1 MFLDQIPKKT
11 IGFFGILQNSKK
23 TSSFPKFQKY
33 LGKFIKVLE
42 FWKTRGFFWIL
53 ENSKKTKEFF
63 FGILVENLKKTC
75 VFFLEFAIK
84 F

>member
-1 MFLDQIPKKT
+1 MFLDQIPKKNHR
-11 IGFFGILQNSKK
+11 FFWNS
-23 TSSFPKFQKY
+23 TKFQKN
-33 LGKFIKVLE
+33 LE
-42 FWKTRGFFWIL
+42 FSKIPKIFGEVHKSFGIL
-53 ENSKKTKEFF
+53 ENSRFFLNFGKFKKNQGVF